1 MRKTLAFALAATL
14 ATWAPRAYACG
25 CFAPPSTVTPV
36 VQAGERILFAR
47 DGGTVTAYIQI
58 QYQGSAQEF
67 GWLVPLPSVPTLQLG
82 TQELF
87 DQLEATTRPTFQL
100 TTTYQRCDG
109 TSNTYRSAGGC
120 GDDFAPA
127 SPGVS

>member
-14 ATWAPRAYACG
+14 AAYTPRASACG

-82 TQELF
+82 TEELF
-87 DQLEATTRPTFQL
+87 TQLAAATDPQYSITTTRQ
-100 TTTYQRCDG
+100 
-109 TSNTYRSAGGC
+109 
-120 GDDFAPA
+120 
-127 SPGVS
+127 